1 VTRKPASR
9 SFVGG
14 KLDLVAAVR
23 EESISPEAAA
33 LLIARDARPDLDV
46 ERELARIDE
55 LAAPL
60 GQLDPRAPAYEQAQ
74 AIAAHLYEGLGFH
87 GNEGDYFDPKNSY
100 LDEVITRRTGIP
112 LTLAIV
118 IAAVGRRAGIEVEG
132 IGFPGHF
139 LSRVGGPDGVLVD
152 PFFGGRVLDDASLKR
167 LCARMLGSSARLLP
181 SHLEPVGL
189 RPLVVR
195 MLLNLKHAHERRRDH
210 AHALL
215 VCDRLVDLT
224 ADLAGSIAFRRD
236 RGLHALALGASE
248 AAAEDLAAYLG
259 ARGAE
264 ADDAAAVKRA
274 LERARRGGERSSS

>member
-1 VTRKPASR
+1 VSR
-9 SFVGG
+9 GVAVNR

-23 EESISPEAAA
+23 EESISPETAA

-46 ERELARIDE
+46 ERELARLDE

-60 GQLDPRAPAYEQAQ
+60 GQLDPRTPAHEQAQ
-74 AIAAHLYEGLGFH
+74 AIVAHLYEGLGFH
-87 GNEGDYFDPKNSY
+87 GNEDDYFDPRNSY
-100 LDEVITRRTGIP
+100 LDEVIARRTGIP
-112 LTLAIV
+112 LTLALV
-118 IAAVGRRAGIEVEG
+118 IAAVGRRAGVEVEG

-139 LSRVGGPDGVLVD
+139 LARVGGPEGVLVD
-152 PFFGGRVLDDASLKR
+152 PFFGGRILDDASLAR
-167 LCARMLGSSARLLP
+167 LATRMLGSSARLLP

-215 VCDRLVDLT
+215 ACDRLVDLT
-224 ADLAGSIAFRRD
+224 DSIAFRRD

-248 AAAEDLAAYLG
+248 AAAEDLAAYLS
-259 ARGAE
+259 ARGDHAE
-264 ADDAAAVKRA
+264 DSAAVKRA
-274 LERARRGGERSSS
+274 LERARRGGDRTSS

>member
-1 VTRKPASR
+1 MSR
-9 SFVGG
+9 

-46 ERELARIDE
+46 ERELAGLDE

-60 GQLDPRAPAYEQAQ
+60 GQLDLRAPPREQAQ
-74 AIAAHLYEGLGFH
+74 ALVAHLYEGLGFH
-87 GNEGDYFDPKNSY
+87 GNEDDYFDPKNSY
-100 LDEVITRRTGIP
+100 LDEVIARRTGIP
-112 LTLAIV
+112 LSLAVV
-118 IAAVGRRAGIEVEG
+118 ITAVGRRAGVTVEG

-139 LSRVGGPDGVLVD
+139 LARIGGPDGVLVD
-152 PFFGGRVLDDASLKR
+152 PFFGGRILDDASLTR
-167 LCARMLGSSARLLP
+167 LAARMLGSSARLVP

-224 ADLAGSIAFRRD
+224 DSIAFRRD

-248 AAAEDLAAYLG
+248 AAAEDLTAYLSAG
-259 ARGAE
+259 GDQAE
-264 ADDAAAVKRA
+264 DAAAVRRA
-274 LERARRGGERSSS
+274 LERARRGGERMSS